1 MDQYELSVPDMACGG
16 CEETVESAAKDV
28 EGVQRVEADHETGTV
43 SVTAETSADA
53 VRDAIEQSGYDVEA

>member
-16 CEETVESAAKDV
+16 CEETVERAVESI
-28 EGVQRVEADHETGTV
+28 EGVERVEADHETGIV
-43 SVTAETSADA
+43 SVTTATSADA